1 GAGWT
6 GGGWGK
12 ASFPGAPPRRAS
24 ARPWSIAEARRDGA
38 ASGGPPVL
46 RSGDPDDAARA
57 GARAAGRAPVT
68 PARPRVGDAGA
79 VLPAEARGG
88 GSAARRPARAR
99 RPRRHPAHP
108 EGRAAAERGGA
119 PAAPPLSGRA
129 AERRR
134 AARRVPGHDRP
145 AHADPLD
152 PEGSRGGPRG
162 IGARPLALGPPPG
175 A

>member
-1 GAGWT
+1 WPSSGWT
-6 GGGWGK
+6 WSWSRK
-12 ASFPGAPPRRAS
+12 ASFPRAPPRRAS
-24 ARPWSIAEARRDGA
+24 ARPWSIAGARRDGA

-108 EGRAAAERGGA
+108 EGRAAAEPAGA
-119 PAAPPLSGRA
+119 PALPPLSGRA

-145 AHADPLD
+145 APPDPPD
-152 PEGSRGGPRG
+152 PERARGGPPRLR
-162 IGARPLALGPPPG
+162 APPLG
-175 A
+175 